1 MSGTAPLQISSAEL
15 GLFLDDIHRNISL
28 DDDTDFKKLTLYLF
42 SFTNAKLAAL
52 EAPAKASEEDE
63 ALLERL
69 LTTIVLVLSKR
80 KYVLNI
86 ELTQEEIRLVLPA
99 VTPGVSDDSRIV
111 YEWVIAFALSWL
123 PRFSTRHRIT
133 NILKSFIIDV
143 INIISVHLHSFKHK
157 NAIKVKLMA
166 LVDRNLN
173 ELLANISTINSPD
186 TFVSYFG
193 PKLASTLHLFS
204 IINDYDISN
213 KLLLNIVPSQL
224 KLETFARKLWF
235 ITKSISLSQFTADS
249 KVRLVD
255 ELMSVLIL
263 NQTNNILLNETT
275 SWAQVSLVL
284 NWVAD
289 YLKSFEETAT
299 GAPQLTPPPLKKVDR
314 SISYALL
321 RFFILCR
328 EKGLLTSLFSYLNFN
343 VLSYTATNSNIKIPP
358 FVNKA
363 LHLLFYQYN
372 LILGVLALVSK
383 YQTSHNQFI
392 IAPFDDDEL
401 DFHMSTLLK
410 NQKSDY
416 LITSELLGF
425 DIDAKFKFG
434 FFESSSNQSSPS
446 EASFDFSHWIAY
458 AKNIVNYDRKTPDLN
473 ILTNRATLYTF
484 ITSLGHF
491 PCLLHSDYDFE
502 LEECARCIQLCLHHD
517 YSPLELKKSVT
528 EFQETMILY
537 NELICSYLLDTKRS
551 LILLDILLS
560 TNVLLTLFK
569 VLTHFKP
576 PMGILKGDKSFQ
588 FVMECVKSSKNRE
601 VRLLAARILPLY
613 LLQPKDDDLDSNF
626 RLIFLHLSQIRLD
639 NDGGKVYMAESTMKA
654 LSDMAV
660 ISEGEWLCV
669 LVIKLVDLFGESNDQ
684 HVNLA
689 YTSLL
694 YIATAKSL
702 TPYKLLLPFL
712 PSIAERIVKKPRM
725 LQKITEL
732 LGISKK
738 FFLNRT
744 REYTT
749 PRFLQ
754 YYKHDFIQEIAEA
767 SNMTKWKLIVKSLPR
782 IIATYLCKDDII
794 DAAHII
800 QVLGVVSPEYK
811 SLTMSELVTSVG
823 EITWFVLLQ
832 IQVDEKGNIVNER
845 RISSA
850 LQYISKLHVLRK
862 NDKFNTTGFDHIEH
876 LLGEHVLE
884 LVQRFS
890 ENVHHIK
897 GSKPY
902 LEKISSL
909 RAMEYLISKN
919 TNAAASALGQIS
931 TCLQATLENPDFEL
945 PAIRCWNVLVQN
957 LHTNHLVSLF
967 DIIISLIFQKF
978 TSLEHRSKLIAVDI
992 LKKVFGELRNKYNS
1006 YSLYYF
1012 SVPFIKD
1019 LDLYYQFDSSFRN
1032 LARPKTKSGYFP
1044 EFSRRLK
1051 TNNNYVVQQALDD
1064 LINFTEKYQKECQEE
1079 DFKDP
1084 LLEHQ
1089 ISDLIKTLLDT
1100 ASTFRNTNTSISV
1113 SCAKALAIIGSLDA
1127 NKFNFKTI
1135 KKQITIIHDF
1145 KDYKENADF
1154 LRHFMEHRVIKIF
1167 WASNDPIKQ
1176 LFSAYS
1182 MQKFLQVLRLDVKV
1196 LDSSSQDFLLDVWNS
1211 FSDIAKSTLT
1221 PLLNSKYVA
1230 PHPRY
1235 EPLQYPYYKVGMKY
1249 EKWLVDFTSNLL
1261 RRPNISIFER
1271 DDKNLS
1277 KNIIFQTCSML
1288 VRDQDISIC
1297 QYLLKY
1303 ITLSHIINGDES
1315 VLKDIKT
1322 EFLSILHL
1330 NTSATSS
1337 DRVEQLKSCYQTVF
1351 EVLDYFNEWVSAAT
1365 HHLSNSNLKKAEGVR
1380 LKKNRGFVVSFLES
1394 IPMELIAIKSAE
1406 CDSYERTILYLEK
1419 CFRDGRVDE
1428 SYKIDNLSVVTTLQ
1442 SMYSNIN
1449 DFDALDGI
1457 LQKFSTNNLAD
1468 KLVTFQYN
1476 ENWSIA
1482 QESFQVLSETGNDT
1496 DKVQNH
1502 TKLLKSL
1509 GDHALYDEVLSS
1521 LSAKINLA
1529 NMDSLPIEWS
1539 MVGLQAAVSSGDMDQ
1554 IIQWLFISN
1563 SVGKAQDV
1571 DNLITY
1577 KFAESLVS
1585 LHKSNI
1591 GDFLKHTEETYK
1603 IIGSSLVAS
1612 ISSSFSRNAA
1622 LLSRLHTIYDVSLI
1636 ASHKNDFDKD
1646 HESILKN
1653 RLGNA
1658 DQGFDS
1664 QWKILS
1670 MHRVANILVENGAKV
1685 SDILLSCS
1693 QLARKNERLD
1703 VSTRCIMKA
1712 MVLDDQ
1718 ESNIEYAELLW
1729 AQTKQTE
1736 AIKTLHEIIRDDSFK
1751 SNHQKASAQ
1760 LQYANWLDESNH
1772 SSAST
1777 IISEYTKAYKL
1788 EVMWEKPYYDLGKYY
1803 NKLKESQEDPKGFHE
1818 QQIIRFF
1825 WRSLTLGPTYIF
1837 EALPKLITVWLDF
1850 AIKDKKSVDAE
1861 RKLNQVLGD
1870 ISKGLDSIPIYV
1882 WYTSIT
1888 QLLSR
1893 IVHGHDASAQILYK
1907 IITKLVEA
1915 YPKHSL
1921 WYILSHLNS
1930 NDKIRRDRV
1939 SGILRALQSSSS
1951 SLSASILDAKAL
1963 FSSLITVANHKILK
1977 KTVKRMSLSG
1987 DFGIRNLSGPNNSL
2001 VIPVRSNLEIRLP
2014 AVKHLSKASNA
2025 FPKSSTITFDGV
2037 DDNIN
2042 IFYSLQMPRQLTIRG
2057 IDNKPYRLLVKK
2069 DDTRKDAKVVEF
2081 TTMINRILSASTE
2094 ARKRNLSIAN
2104 YSVIP
2109 LAENM
2114 GVIEFVLDVA
2124 TMKSIVNDQRKRL
2137 GQALD
2142 DKTLFRKLDEAQQM
2156 VKSKGGNVEST
2167 NKLLSLFDRMC
2178 SEVPPVLHNWF
2189 IDQFSD
2195 PTSWY
2200 LARSSFTRS
2209 SAVTS
2214 MVGYI
2219 IGLGDRHCENILF
2232 FKNTG
2237 SVLHIDFDCL
2247 FDKGRTLPTP
2257 EIVPFRLTQNMV
2269 DAMGISGIEGTFRIT
2284 CEVTGTL
2291 LRENEA
2297 PLMSILETLLYD
2309 PLLDWK
2315 THHNPKQHLSK
2326 VRRKIRGLVDEK
2338 EGLPMNVHGHVD
2350 VLIQEASSNEKLC
2363 RMYGGWAPYI

>member
-1 MSGTAPLQISSAEL
+1 MSASAPLQISSAEL
-15 GLFLDDIHRNISL
+15 GLFLDDIHKNISL

-42 SFTNAKLAAL
+42 SFTNARLASL
-52 EAPAKASEEDE
+52 EANTNATDDEEAVLD
-63 ALLERL
+63 RL

-86 ELTQEEIRLVLPA
+86 ELTEAEIRLVLPSKVA
-99 VTPGVSDDSRIV
+99 SGLGDNSRIV
-111 YEWVIAFALSWL
+111 YEWVIAFALAWL
-123 PRFSTRHRIT
+123 PRFSAKHRVT
-133 NILKSFIIDV
+133 NALKSFIIDV

-157 NAIKVKLMA
+157 NAIKLKLVGV
-166 LVDRNLN
+166 VDRSLN
-173 ELLANISTINSPD
+173 ELLANISVANNPD
-186 TFVSYFG
+186 TFTTYFG
-193 PKLASTLHLFS
+193 PKMASTVHLFS

-213 KLLLNIVPSQL
+213 KLLLNIVPLQL
-224 KLETFARKLWF
+224 KLEHFARKLWF
-235 ITKSISLSQFTADS
+235 VVKSISTPSADAKS
-249 KVRLVD
+249 RLVD
-255 ELMSVLIL
+255 ELMSVLVL
-263 NQTNNILLNETT
+263 NQTNNILLDEASN
-275 SWAQVSLVL
+275 WASIALVL
-284 NWVAD
+284 TWISEF
-289 YLKSFEETAT
+289 LKAFEESASNR
-299 GAPQLTPPPLKKVDR
+299 PLLKKVDR
-314 SISYALL
+314 SMSYALL
-321 RFFILCR
+321 RLFIFCH

-343 VLSYTATNSNIKIPP
+343 VLSYTATDSTTDLPP
-358 FVNKA
+358 FVKKT

-372 LILGVLALVSK
+372 LALGVLSVVSK
-383 YQTSHNQFI
+383 YQTTSHNQFI
-392 IAPFDDDEL
+392 ITPFEDEEL
-401 DFHMSTLLK
+401 DFYMSCLLK
-410 NQKSDY
+410 HQKNNYVLTSD
-416 LITSELLGF
+416 LLGF
-425 DIDAKFKFG
+425 DLEPKFRFG
-434 FFESSSNQSSPS
+434 FFESHNKKHDGP
-446 EASFDFSHWIAY
+446 ENTSFDLSHWIAY
-458 AKNIVNYDRKTPDLN
+458 AKNIVGYDRKSSDLN
-473 ILTNRATLYTF
+473 VLNSRTTLYTF
-484 ITSLGHF
+484 ITALGHF
-491 PCLLHSDYDFE
+491 PCLLHEEYDFE
-502 LEECARCIQLCLHHD
+502 MEECSRCTENSSDRDHVN
-517 YSPLELKKSVT
+517 LELRKSVS
-528 EFQETMILY
+528 EFQETGILY
-537 NELICSYLLDTKRS
+537 NDLICSYFLDTRRNS
-551 LILLDILLS
+551 VVLDPLLS

-569 VLTHFKP
+569 ILTHFKP
-576 PMGILKGDKSFQ
+576 PMGTLEADKSFL
-588 FVMECVKSSKNRE
+588 FVMECIRSSKNRE
-601 VRLLAARILPLY
+601 VRLLAARTLPLY
-613 LLQPKDDDLDSNF
+613 LLQPKGDDLDANF

-639 NDGGKVYMAESTMKA
+639 SDGGKVYLAESTMKA
-654 LSDMAV
+654 LSEMAV

-702 TPYKLLLPFL
+702 TPYKLLFPFL

-782 IIATYLCKDDII
+782 IIATYLCKDNVI
-794 DAAHII
+794 DEGHII
-800 QVLGVVSPEYK
+800 QVLGAVSPEYR
-811 SLTMSELVTSVG
+811 SLTMADLLTSVG
-823 EITWFVLLQ
+823 EVTWFVLLQ
-832 IQVDEKGNIVNER
+832 ILVDEKGNIANES
-845 RISSA
+845 RIANA
-850 LQYISKLHVLRK
+850 LQYISKLNLLK
-862 NDKFNTTGFDHIEH
+862 NNDKAGGEFDYIEY

-902 LEKISSL
+902 LEKVSSM
-909 RAMEYLISKN
+909 RAIEYLISKN

-945 PAIRCWNVLVQN
+945 SAIRCWNVLVQN
-957 LHTNHLVSLF
+957 LQTNHLVSLF

-978 TSLEHRSKLIAVDI
+978 TRLEHRSKLIAVDI
-992 LKKVFGELRNKYNS
+992 LRKLFGELKQKYNS

-1032 LARPKTKSGYFP
+1032 VTRPKTKSGYFP

-1100 ASTFRNTNTSISV
+1100 AATFKNTNSPVAV

-1135 KKQITIIHDF
+1135 KKQITIIYDF

-1154 LRHFMEHRVIKIF
+1154 LRHFMEKRVIKIF

-1196 LDSSSQDFLLDVWNS
+1196 LDASSQDFLLDVWNS

-1235 EPLQYPYYKVGMKY
+1235 EPLQYPYYKVGMKH

-1261 RRPNISIFER
+1261 RRPNLSIFEK

-1303 ITLSHIINGDES
+1303 ITLSHIINGDAS
-1315 VLKDIKT
+1315 VLADIKT

-1330 NTSATSS
+1330 DSTTTSS
-1337 DRVEQLKSCYQTVF
+1337 DRVEQLKSCYQSIF

-1380 LKKNRGFVVSFLES
+1380 LKKNRSFVVAFLES
-1394 IPMELIAIKSAE
+1394 IPMELIALKSAE

-1419 CFRDGRVDE
+1419 CFRDDRVDE
-1428 SYKIDNLSVVTTLQ
+1428 TYKIDNLSVVTTLQ

-1482 QESFQVLSETGNDT
+1482 QESFQVLSESGSNS
-1496 DKVQNH
+1496 DKIENH
-1502 TKLLKSL
+1502 TKMLKSL
-1509 GDHALYDEVLSS
+1509 GNHALYDEVLSS

-1539 MVGLQAAVSSGDMDQ
+1539 MVGLQAAVSSGDIEQ
-1554 IIQWLFISN
+1554 IKRWIFVSN
-1563 SVGKAQDV
+1563 SVGKAQDT

-1585 LHKSNI
+1585 LHEANM
-1591 GDFLKHTEETYK
+1591 GEYLRHVEETYK
-1603 IIGSSLVAS
+1603 MIGSSLVAS

-1622 LLSRLHTIYDVSLI
+1622 LMGQLHAMYDVSLI
-1636 ASHKNDFDKD
+1636 AAHKHDFDKD
-1646 HESILKN
+1646 HESILKY
-1653 RLGNA
+1653 RLANA

-1664 QWKILS
+1664 QWRILS
-1670 MHRVANILVENGAKV
+1670 MHRVANQLIENDGKI

-1712 MVLDDQ
+1712 MVLNDQ

-1729 AQTKQTE
+1729 AQAKQTE
-1736 AIKTLHEIIRDDSFK
+1736 AIKTLHEIVCDDKFK
-1751 SNHQKASAQ
+1751 NDHQKANAQ

-1788 EVMWEKPYYDLGKYY
+1788 EVLWEKPYYDLGKYY
-1803 NKLKESQEDPKGFHE
+1803 NKLKESQEDPKGFYE

-1825 WRSLTLGPTYIF
+1825 LRSLALGPTYIF

-1850 AIKDKKSVDAE
+1850 AVKEKKSVDAE
-1861 RKLNQVLGD
+1861 RKLNHVLSD
-1870 ISKGLDSIPIYV
+1870 ISKSLDGIPIYV

-1893 IVHGHDASAQILYK
+1893 IVHGHDASAQMLYK

-1930 NDKIRRDRV
+1930 NDKVRRERV
-1939 SGILRALQSSSS
+1939 SGILRGLQSSSAT
-1951 SLSASILDAKAL
+1951 LSASILDAKAL

-1977 KTVKRMSLSG
+1977 KSVKRMSLSS
-1987 DFGIRNLSGPNNSL
+1987 DFGIRNLSGPNDAL

-2014 AVKHLSKASNA
+2014 AVKHLAKASNA

-2037 DDNIN
+2037 DDNVN
-2042 IFYSLQMPRQLTIRG
+2042 IFYSLQMPRQLTVRG
-2057 IDNKPYRLLVKK
+2057 IDNRPYRLLVKK

-2124 TMKSIVNDQRKRL
+2124 TMKSIVNEQRKRL
-2137 GQALD
+2137 GEALD

-2156 VKSKGGNVEST
+2156 VKSKNESAEST
-2167 NKLLSLFDRMC
+2167 KKLLALFDRMC
-2178 SEVPPVLHNWF
+2178 TEVPPVLHNWF

-2338 EGLPMNVHGHVD
+2338 EGLPMNIHGHVD